1 MLAEAPWCVRIN
13 FNITIQSLIRH
24 KNFQNYAHSC
34 KQDLRIQLYER
45 WGILMYHI
53 IINPASRS
61 GRGAK
66 IWAEQVE
73 PVLKAG
79 NTEYQT
85 YFSGKAG
92 EVRQL
97 AAQITAEHAAEPDL
111 TLIVLGGDGTIN
123 ETLQGIADPSKVIL
137 GYIPTGSSNDLA
149 RDLGISKDPKAALN
163 LILHNNT
170 PRAMDLGRLTYLDED
185 QPEESRLFAVSCGI
199 GFDAA
204 VCAEAMSSRIKD
216 TMNRIGLGKLTYL
229 GIALKQLI
237 TARKVSCT
245 LTLEDKVHDKKESV
259 ELPRFLFVT
268 CMSHRYE
275 GGGFM
280 FCPPAVDHDGV
291 LDLCSV
297 GNISKGLVL
306 LALPTAFFGKHYFVK
321 GINAHTATQMSITA
335 SAPLWV
341 HTDGEVTRKSR
352 GFRVECLPGAIRM
365 ITP

>member
-1 MLAEAPWCVRIN
+1 
-13 FNITIQSLIRH
+13 
-24 KNFQNYAHSC
+24 
-34 KQDLRIQLYER
+34 
-45 WGILMYHI
+45 MYHI

-66 IWAEQVE
+66 IWSEQIE
-73 PVLKAG
+73 PALKESNAV
-79 NTEYQT
+79 YQT
-85 YFSGKAG
+85 YFSKKAG
-92 EVRQL
+92 EVKHL
-97 AAQITAEHAAEPDL
+97 AAQITAEHPDDPDL
-111 TLIVLGGDGTIN
+111 KLIILGGDGTVN
-123 ETLQGIADPSKVIL
+123 EALQGFADPSKVIL

-149 RDLGISKDPKAALN
+149 RDLNIPKEPKAALD
-163 LILHNNT
+163 LLLRDAA
-170 PRAMDLGRLTYLDED
+170 PRVMDLGRLTYLDAD

-204 VCAEAMSSRIKD
+204 VCAEAMHSPIKD

-245 LTLEDKVHDKKESV
+245 LTLEDTVHNRQENLA
-259 ELPRFLFVT
+259 LPRFLFVT

-280 FCPPAVDHDGV
+280 FCPSADDHDGV

-321 GINAHTATQMSITA
+321 GINAHTATRMSITT
-335 SAPLWV
+335 SSPLWV
-341 HTDGEVTRKSR
+341 HTDGEVTRKSC
-352 GFRVECLPGAIRM
+352 GFRVECLHGAIRM
-365 ITP
+365 VTPEVK

>member
-1 MLAEAPWCVRIN
+1 
-13 FNITIQSLIRH
+13 
-24 KNFQNYAHSC
+24 
-34 KQDLRIQLYER
+34 
-45 WGILMYHI
+45 MYHI

-66 IWAEQVE
+66 IWSEQIE
-73 PVLKAG
+73 PALKESNAV
-79 NTEYQT
+79 YQT
-85 YFSGKAG
+85 YFSKKAG
-92 EVRQL
+92 EVKHL
-97 AAQITAEHAAEPDL
+97 AAQITAEHPDDPDL
-111 TLIVLGGDGTIN
+111 KLIILGGDGTVN
-123 ETLQGIADPSKVIL
+123 EALQGIADPSKVIL

-149 RDLGISKDPKAALN
+149 RDLNIPKEPKAALD
-163 LILHNNT
+163 LILRDAA
-170 PRAMDLGRLTYLDED
+170 PRVMDLGKLTYLDAD

-204 VCAEAMSSRIKD
+204 VCAEAMHSPIKD

-245 LTLEDKVHDKKESV
+245 LTLEDTVHNRQEDLA
-259 ELPRFLFVT
+259 LPRFLFVT

-280 FCPPAVDHDGV
+280 FCPSANDHDGV

-321 GINAHTATQMSITA
+321 GINAHTATRMSITT
-335 SAPLWV
+335 SSPLWV
-341 HTDGEVTRKSR
+341 HTDGEVTRKSC

-365 ITP
+365 VTPEVK

>member
-1 MLAEAPWCVRIN
+1 
-13 FNITIQSLIRH
+13 
-24 KNFQNYAHSC
+24 
-34 KQDLRIQLYER
+34 
-45 WGILMYHI
+45 MYHI

-73 PVLKAG
+73 PALKAG

-123 ETLQGIADPSKVIL
+123 EALQGIADPSKVIL

-306 LALPTAFFGKHYFVK
+306 LALPTAFFDKHYFVK

>member
-1 MLAEAPWCVRIN
+1 
-13 FNITIQSLIRH
+13 
-24 KNFQNYAHSC
+24 
-34 KQDLRIQLYER
+34 
-45 WGILMYHI
+45 MYHI

-66 IWAEQVE
+66 IWSEQIE
-73 PVLKAG
+73 PALKESNAV
-79 NTEYQT
+79 YQT
-85 YFSGKAG
+85 YFSKKAG
-92 EVRQL
+92 EVKHL
-97 AAQITAEHAAEPDL
+97 AAQITAEHPDDPDL
-111 TLIVLGGDGTIN
+111 KLIILGGDGTVN
-123 ETLQGIADPSKVIL
+123 EALQGIADPSKVIL

-149 RDLGISKDPKAALN
+149 RDLNIPKEPKAALD
-163 LILHNNT
+163 LLLRDAA
-170 PRAMDLGRLTYLDED
+170 PRVMDLGRLTYLDAD

-204 VCAEAMSSRIKD
+204 VCAEAMHSPIKD

-245 LTLEDKVHDKKESV
+245 LTLEDTVHNRQENLA
-259 ELPRFLFVT
+259 LPRFLFVT

-280 FCPPAVDHDGV
+280 FCPSADDHDGV

-321 GINAHTATQMSITA
+321 GINAHTATRMSITT
-335 SAPLWV
+335 SSPLWV
-341 HTDGEVTRKSR
+341 HTDGEVTRKSC

-365 ITP
+365 VTPEVK

>member
-1 MLAEAPWCVRIN
+1 
-13 FNITIQSLIRH
+13 
-24 KNFQNYAHSC
+24 
-34 KQDLRIQLYER
+34 
-45 WGILMYHI
+45 MYHI

-66 IWAEQVE
+66 IWSEQIE
-73 PVLKAG
+73 PALKESNAV
-79 NTEYQT
+79 YQT
-85 YFSGKAG
+85 YFSKKAG
-92 EVRQL
+92 EVKHL
-97 AAQITAEHAAEPDL
+97 AAQITAEHPDDPDL
-111 TLIVLGGDGTIN
+111 KLIILGGDGTVN
-123 ETLQGIADPSKVIL
+123 EALQGIADPSKVIL

-149 RDLGISKDPKAALN
+149 RDLNIPKEPKAALD
-163 LILHNNT
+163 LLLRDAA
-170 PRAMDLGRLTYLDED
+170 PRVMDLGRLTYLDAD

-204 VCAEAMSSRIKD
+204 VCAEAMHSPIKD

-245 LTLEDKVHDKKESV
+245 LTLEDTVHNRQENLA
-259 ELPRFLFVT
+259 LPRFLFVT

-280 FCPPAVDHDGV
+280 FCPSADDHDGV

-321 GINAHTATQMSITA
+321 GINAHTATRMSITT
-335 SAPLWV
+335 SSPLWV
-341 HTDGEVTRKSR
+341 HTDGEVTRKSCS
-352 GFRVECLPGAIRM
+352 FRVECLHGAIRM
-365 ITP
+365 VTPEVK

>member
-1 MLAEAPWCVRIN
+1 
-13 FNITIQSLIRH
+13 
-24 KNFQNYAHSC
+24 
-34 KQDLRIQLYER
+34 
-45 WGILMYHI
+45 MYHI

-73 PVLKAG
+73 PALKAG

-170 PRAMDLGRLTYLDED
+170 PRAMDLGR
-185 QPEESRLFAVSCGI
+185 
-199 GFDAA
+199 
-204 VCAEAMSSRIKD
+204 
-216 TMNRIGLGKLTYL
+216 LTYL

>member
-1 MLAEAPWCVRIN
+1 
-13 FNITIQSLIRH
+13 
-24 KNFQNYAHSC
+24 
-34 KQDLRIQLYER
+34 
-45 WGILMYHI
+45 MYHI

-66 IWAEQVE
+66 IWSEQIE
-73 PVLKAG
+73 PALKESNAV
-79 NTEYQT
+79 YQT
-85 YFSGKAG
+85 YFSKKAG
-92 EVRQL
+92 EVKHL
-97 AAQITAEHAAEPDL
+97 AAQITAEHPDDPDL
-111 TLIVLGGDGTIN
+111 KLIILGGDGTVN
-123 ETLQGIADPSKVIL
+123 EALQGIADPSKVIL

-149 RDLGISKDPKAALN
+149 RDLNIPKEPKVALD
-163 LILHNNT
+163 LILRDAA
-170 PRAMDLGRLTYLDED
+170 PRVMDLGRLTYLDAD

-204 VCAEAMSSRIKD
+204 VCAEAMHSPIKD

-245 LTLEDKVHDKKESV
+245 LTLEDTVHNRQEDLA
-259 ELPRFLFVT
+259 LPRFLFVT

-280 FCPPAVDHDGV
+280 FCPSANDHDGV

-321 GINAHTATQMSITA
+321 GINAHTATQMSITT
-335 SAPLWV
+335 SSPLWV
-341 HTDGEVTRKSR
+341 HTDGEVTRKSS

-365 ITP
+365 VTPEVK

>member
-1 MLAEAPWCVRIN
+1 
-13 FNITIQSLIRH
+13 
-24 KNFQNYAHSC
+24 
-34 KQDLRIQLYER
+34 
-45 WGILMYHI
+45 MYHI

-66 IWAEQVE
+66 IWSEQIE
-73 PVLKAG
+73 PALKESNAV
-79 NTEYQT
+79 YQT
-85 YFSGKAG
+85 YFSKKAG
-92 EVRQL
+92 EVKQL
-97 AAQITAEHAAEPDL
+97 AAQITAEHPDDPDL
-111 TLIVLGGDGTIN
+111 KLIILGGDGTVN
-123 ETLQGIADPSKVIL
+123 EALQGIADPSKVIL

-149 RDLGISKDPKAALN
+149 RDLNIPKEPKAALD
-163 LILHNNT
+163 LILRDAA
-170 PRAMDLGRLTYLDED
+170 PRVMDLGRLTYLDED
-185 QPEESRLFAVSCGI
+185 QPDESRLFAVSCGI

-204 VCAEAMSSRIKD
+204 VCAEAMHSPIKD

-245 LTLEDKVHDKKESV
+245 LTLEDTVHNRQENLA
-259 ELPRFLFVT
+259 LPRFLFVT

-275 GGGFM
+275 GGGFK
-280 FCPPAVDHDGV
+280 FCPSANDHDGV

-321 GINAHTATQMSITA
+321 GINAHTATRMSITT
-335 SAPLWV
+335 SSPLWV
-341 HTDGEVTRKSR
+341 HTDGEVTRKSC

-365 ITP
+365 VTPEVK

>member
-1 MLAEAPWCVRIN
+1 
-13 FNITIQSLIRH
+13 
-24 KNFQNYAHSC
+24 
-34 KQDLRIQLYER
+34 
-45 WGILMYHI
+45 MYHI

-66 IWAEQVE
+66 IWSEQIE
-73 PVLKAG
+73 PALKESNAV
-79 NTEYQT
+79 YQT
-85 YFSGKAG
+85 YFSKKAG
-92 EVRQL
+92 EVKHL
-97 AAQITAEHAAEPDL
+97 AAQITAEHPDDPDL
-111 TLIVLGGDGTIN
+111 KLIILGGDGTVN
-123 ETLQGIADPSKVIL
+123 EALQGIADPSKVIL

-149 RDLGISKDPKAALN
+149 RDLNIPKEPKAALD
-163 LILHNNT
+163 LILRDAA
-170 PRAMDLGRLTYLDED
+170 PRVMDLGRLTYLDAD

-204 VCAEAMSSRIKD
+204 VCAEAMHSPIKD

-245 LTLEDKVHDKKESV
+245 LTLEDTVHNRQEDLA
-259 ELPRFLFVT
+259 LPRFLFVT

-280 FCPPAVDHDGV
+280 FCPSANDHDGV

-321 GINAHTATQMSITA
+321 GINAHTATRMSITT
-335 SAPLWV
+335 SSPLWV
-341 HTDGEVTRKSR
+341 HTDGEVTRKSC

-365 ITP
+365 VTPEVK

>member
-1 MLAEAPWCVRIN
+1 
-13 FNITIQSLIRH
+13 
-24 KNFQNYAHSC
+24 
-34 KQDLRIQLYER
+34 
-45 WGILMYHI
+45 MYHI

-66 IWAEQVE
+66 IWSEQIE
-73 PVLKAG
+73 PALKESNAV
-79 NTEYQT
+79 YQT
-85 YFSGKAG
+85 YFSKKAG
-92 EVRQL
+92 EVKQL
-97 AAQITAEHAAEPDL
+97 AAQITAEHPDDPDL
-111 TLIVLGGDGTIN
+111 KLIILGGDGTVN
-123 ETLQGIADPSKVIL
+123 EALQGIADPSKVIL

-149 RDLGISKDPKAALN
+149 RDLHIPKEPKAALD
-163 LILHNNT
+163 LILRDAA
-170 PRAMDLGRLTYLDED
+170 PSIMDLGRLTYLDAD

-204 VCAEAMSSRIKD
+204 VCAEAMHSPIKD

-245 LTLEDKVHDKKESV
+245 LTLEDTVHNRQENLA
-259 ELPRFLFVT
+259 LPRFLFVT

-280 FCPPAVDHDGV
+280 FCPSANDHDGV

-321 GINAHTATQMSITA
+321 GINAHTATRMSITT
-335 SAPLWV
+335 SSPLWV
-341 HTDGEVTRKSR
+341 HTDGEVTRKSC
-352 GFRVECLPGAIRM
+352 GFRVECLHGAIRM
-365 ITP
+365 VTPEVK

>member
-1 MLAEAPWCVRIN
+1 
-13 FNITIQSLIRH
+13 
-24 KNFQNYAHSC
+24 
-34 KQDLRIQLYER
+34 
-45 WGILMYHI
+45 MYHI

-66 IWAEQVE
+66 IWSEQIE
-73 PVLKAG
+73 PALKESNAV
-79 NTEYQT
+79 YQT
-85 YFSGKAG
+85 YFSKKAG
-92 EVRQL
+92 EVKQL
-97 AAQITAEHAAEPDL
+97 AAQITAGHKDDPDL
-111 TLIVLGGDGTIN
+111 KLVVLGGDGTVN
-123 ETLQGIADPSKVIL
+123 EAIQGIADPSKVIL

-149 RDLGISKDPKAALN
+149 RDLNIPKEPKAALD
-163 LILHNNT
+163 LILRDAA
-170 PRAMDLGRLTYLDED
+170 PRVIDLGRLTYLDED

-204 VCAEAMSSRIKD
+204 VCAEAMHSPIKD

-245 LTLEDKVHDKKESV
+245 LTLEDIVHNRQEDLS
-259 ELPRFLFVT
+259 LPRFLFVT

-280 FCPPAVDHDGV
+280 FCPSANDHDGV

-321 GINAHTATQMSITA
+321 GIHAHTATRMSITT
-335 SAPLWV
+335 SSPLWV
-341 HTDGEVTRKSR
+341 HTDGEVTRKSC

-365 ITP
+365 VTPKVK

>member
-1 MLAEAPWCVRIN
+1 
-13 FNITIQSLIRH
+13 
-24 KNFQNYAHSC
+24 
-34 KQDLRIQLYER
+34 
-45 WGILMYHI
+45 MYHI

-66 IWAEQVE
+66 IWSEQIE
-73 PVLKAG
+73 PALKESNAV
-79 NTEYQT
+79 YQT
-85 YFSGKAG
+85 YFSKKAG
-92 EVRQL
+92 EVKHL
-97 AAQITAEHAAEPDL
+97 AAQITAEHPDDPDL
-111 TLIVLGGDGTIN
+111 KLIILGGDGTVN
-123 ETLQGIADPSKVIL
+123 EALQGIADPSKVIL
-137 GYIPTGSSNDLA
+137 GYIPTGSSNDLS
-149 RDLGISKDPKAALN
+149 RDLHIPKEPKAALD
-163 LILHNNT
+163 LILRDAA
-170 PRAMDLGRLTYLDED
+170 PSIMDLGRLTYLDAD

-204 VCAEAMSSRIKD
+204 VCAEAMHSPIKD

-245 LTLEDKVHDKKESV
+245 LTLEDTVHNRQEDLA
-259 ELPRFLFVT
+259 LPRFLFVT

-280 FCPPAVDHDGV
+280 FCPSANDHDGV

-321 GINAHTATQMSITA
+321 GINAHTATRMSITT
-335 SAPLWV
+335 SFPLWV
-341 HTDGEVTRKSR
+341 HTDGEVTRKSC

-365 ITP
+365 VTPEVK

>member
-1 MLAEAPWCVRIN
+1 
-13 FNITIQSLIRH
+13 
-24 KNFQNYAHSC
+24 
-34 KQDLRIQLYER
+34 
-45 WGILMYHI
+45 MYHI

-66 IWAEQVE
+66 IWSEQIE
-73 PVLKAG
+73 PALKESNAV
-79 NTEYQT
+79 YQT
-85 YFSGKAG
+85 YFSKKAG
-92 EVRQL
+92 EVKHL
-97 AAQITAEHAAEPDL
+97 AAQITAEHPDDSDL
-111 TLIVLGGDGTIN
+111 KLIILGGDGTVN
-123 ETLQGIADPSKVIL
+123 EALQGIADPSKVIL

-149 RDLGISKDPKAALN
+149 RDLHIPKEPKAALD
-163 LILHNNT
+163 LILRDAA
-170 PRAMDLGRLTYLDED
+170 PRVMDLGRLTYLDED

-204 VCAEAMSSRIKD
+204 VCAEAMHSPIKD

-245 LTLEDKVHDKKESV
+245 LTLEDTVHNRQEDLS
-259 ELPRFLFVT
+259 LPRFLFVT

-275 GGGFM
+275 GGGFK
-280 FCPPAVDHDGV
+280 FCPSANDHDGV

-321 GINAHTATQMSITA
+321 GINAHTATRMSITT
-335 SAPLWV
+335 SSPLWV
-341 HTDGEVTRKSR
+341 HTDGEVTRKSS

-365 ITP
+365 VTLEVK

>member
-1 MLAEAPWCVRIN
+1 
-13 FNITIQSLIRH
+13 
-24 KNFQNYAHSC
+24 
-34 KQDLRIQLYER
+34 
-45 WGILMYHI
+45 MYHI

-66 IWAEQVE
+66 IWSEQIE
-73 PVLKAG
+73 PALKESNAV
-79 NTEYQT
+79 YQT
-85 YFSGKAG
+85 YFSKKAG
-92 EVRQL
+92 EVKLL
-97 AAQITAEHAAEPDL
+97 AAQITAEHPDDPDL
-111 TLIVLGGDGTIN
+111 KLIILGGDGTVN
-123 ETLQGIADPSKVIL
+123 EALQGIADPSKVIL

-149 RDLGISKDPKAALN
+149 RDLNIPKEPKAALD
-163 LILHNNT
+163 LILRDAA
-170 PRAMDLGRLTYLDED
+170 PRVMDLGRLTYLDAD

-204 VCAEAMSSRIKD
+204 VCAEAMHSPIKD

-245 LTLEDKVHDKKESV
+245 LTLEDTVHNRQEDLA
-259 ELPRFLFVT
+259 LPRFLFVT

-280 FCPPAVDHDGV
+280 FCPPANDHDGV

-321 GINAHTATQMSITA
+321 GINAHTATRMSITT
-335 SAPLWV
+335 SSPLWV
-341 HTDGEVTRKSR
+341 HTDGEVTRKSC
-352 GFRVECLPGAIRM
+352 GVRVECLPGAIRM
-365 ITP
+365 VTPEVK

>member
-1 MLAEAPWCVRIN
+1 
-13 FNITIQSLIRH
+13 
-24 KNFQNYAHSC
+24 
-34 KQDLRIQLYER
+34 
-45 WGILMYHI
+45 MYHI

-61 GRGAK
+61 GRGAR
-66 IWAEQVE
+66 IWSEQVE
-73 PVLKAG
+73 PALKESKAK
-79 NTEYQT
+79 YQT
-85 YFSGKAG
+85 YFSKKAG
-92 EVRQL
+92 DVRLL
-97 AAQITAEHAAEPDL
+97 ARQITEAASDDHNL
-111 TLIVLGGDGTIN
+111 KLIILGGDGTVN
-123 ETLQGIADPSKVIL
+123 EALQGIVDPSRVIL

-149 RDLGISKDPKAALN
+149 RDLGISKDPKAALDLVLKN
-163 LILHNNT
+163 TT
-170 PRAMDLGRLTYLDED
+170 PRTMDLGRLTYLDED

-216 TMNRIGLGKLTYL
+216 TMNRMGLGKLTYL

-245 LTLEDKVHDKKESV
+245 LTIEDTINGKHNDIR
-259 ELPRFLFVT
+259 LPRFLFVT

-280 FCPPAVDHDGV
+280 FCPPATDNDGV
-291 LDLCSV
+291 LDLCAV
-297 GNISKGLVL
+297 GNIPKGLVL

-321 GINAHTATQMSITA
+321 GIDAYTATQMSITT

-352 GFRVECLPGAIRM
+352 GFRVECLPDAIRM

>member
-1 MLAEAPWCVRIN
+1 
-13 FNITIQSLIRH
+13 
-24 KNFQNYAHSC
+24 
-34 KQDLRIQLYER
+34 
-45 WGILMYHI
+45 MYHI

-66 IWAEQVE
+66 IWSEQIE
-73 PVLKAG
+73 PALKESNAV
-79 NTEYQT
+79 YQT
-85 YFSGKAG
+85 YFSKKAG
-92 EVRQL
+92 EVKHL
-97 AAQITAEHAAEPDL
+97 AAQITAEHPDDPDL
-111 TLIVLGGDGTIN
+111 KLIILGGDGTVN
-123 ETLQGIADPSKVIL
+123 EALQGIADPSKVIL

-149 RDLGISKDPKAALN
+149 RDLNIPKEPKAALD
-163 LILHNNT
+163 LLLRDAA
-170 PRAMDLGRLTYLDED
+170 PRVMDLGRLTYLDAD

-204 VCAEAMSSRIKD
+204 VCAEAMHSPIKD

-245 LTLEDKVHDKKESV
+245 LTLEDTVHNRQENLA
-259 ELPRFLFVT
+259 LPRFLFVT

-280 FCPPAVDHDGV
+280 FCPSADDHDGV

-321 GINAHTATQMSITA
+321 GINAHTATRMSITI
-335 SAPLWV
+335 SSPLWV
-341 HTDGEVTRKSR
+341 HTDGEVTRKSC
-352 GFRVECLPGAIRM
+352 GFRVECLHGAIRM
-365 ITP
+365 VTPEVK

>member
-1 MLAEAPWCVRIN
+1 
-13 FNITIQSLIRH
+13 
-24 KNFQNYAHSC
+24 
-34 KQDLRIQLYER
+34 
-45 WGILMYHI
+45 MYHI

-66 IWAEQVE
+66 IWSEQIE
-73 PVLKAG
+73 PALKESNAV
-79 NTEYQT
+79 YQT
-85 YFSGKAG
+85 YFSKKAG
-92 EVRQL
+92 EVKHL
-97 AAQITAEHAAEPDL
+97 AAQITAEYSGETDL
-111 TLIVLGGDGTIN
+111 KLIILGGDGTVN
-123 ETLQGIADPSKVIL
+123 EALQGIADPSKVIL

-149 RDLGISKDPKAALN
+149 RDLNIPKEPKAALD
-163 LILHNNT
+163 LILRDAA
-170 PRAMDLGRLTYLDED
+170 PRVMDLGRLTYLDED

-204 VCAEAMSSRIKD
+204 VCAEAMHSPIKD

-245 LTLEDKVHDKKESV
+245 LTLEDTVHNKQEDLA
-259 ELPRFLFVT
+259 LPRFLFVT

-280 FCPPAVDHDGV
+280 FCPSANDHDGV

-321 GINAHTATQMSITA
+321 GINAHTATRMSITT
-335 SAPLWV
+335 SSPLWV
-341 HTDGEVTRKSR
+341 HTDGEVTRKSC

-365 ITP
+365 VTPEVK

>member
-1 MLAEAPWCVRIN
+1 
-13 FNITIQSLIRH
+13 
-24 KNFQNYAHSC
+24 
-34 KQDLRIQLYER
+34 
-45 WGILMYHI
+45 MYHI

-66 IWAEQVE
+66 IWSEQIE
-73 PVLKAG
+73 PALKESNAV
-79 NTEYQT
+79 YQT
-85 YFSGKAG
+85 YFSKKAG
-92 EVRQL
+92 EVKHL
-97 AAQITAEHAAEPDL
+97 AAQITAEHPDDSDL
-111 TLIVLGGDGTIN
+111 KLIILGGDGTVN
-123 ETLQGIADPSKVIL
+123 EALQGIADPSKVIL

-149 RDLGISKDPKAALN
+149 RDLHIPKEPKAALD
-163 LILHNNT
+163 LILRDAA
-170 PRAMDLGRLTYLDED
+170 PRVMDLGRLTYLDED

-204 VCAEAMSSRIKD
+204 VCAEAMHSPIKD

-245 LTLEDKVHDKKESV
+245 LTLEYTVHNRQEDLS
-259 ELPRFLFVT
+259 LPRFLFVT

-275 GGGFM
+275 GGGFK
-280 FCPPAVDHDGV
+280 FCPSANDHDGV

-321 GINAHTATQMSITA
+321 GINAHTATRMSITT
-335 SAPLWV
+335 SSPLWV
-341 HTDGEVTRKSR
+341 HTDGEVTRKSS

-365 ITP
+365 VTPEVK

>member
-1 MLAEAPWCVRIN
+1 
-13 FNITIQSLIRH
+13 
-24 KNFQNYAHSC
+24 
-34 KQDLRIQLYER
+34 
-45 WGILMYHI
+45 MYHI

-61 GRGAK
+61 GRGAR
-66 IWAEQVE
+66 IWTGQIE
-73 PVLKAG
+73 PELIEKNVA
-79 NTEYQT
+79 YQA
-85 YFSGKAG
+85 YFSEKAG
-92 EVRQL
+92 EVRRL
-97 AAQITAEHAAEPDL
+97 AEQITTEHTDDTDL
-111 TLIVLGGDGTIN
+111 KLIVLGGDGTVN
-123 ETLQGIADPSKVIL
+123 EALQGIADLSKVIL

-149 RDLGISKDPKAALN
+149 RDLGISKDPKQALE
-163 LILHNNT
+163 LILQNT
-170 PRAMDLGRLTYLDED
+170 APRVMDLGRLTYLDED

-204 VCAEAMSSRIKD
+204 VCAEAMNSRIKD
-216 TMNRIGLGKLTYL
+216 TMNRMGLGKLTYL
-229 GIALKQLI
+229 GIALKQLL

-245 LTLEDKVHDKKESV
+245 LTLEDPVHGEQTV
-259 ELPRFLFVT
+259 LQLPRFLFVT

-280 FCPPAVDHDGV
+280 FCPPAVDSDGI
-291 LDLCSV
+291 LDLCCV

-321 GINAHTATQMSITA
+321 GIDAYTATQMSITT

-341 HTDGEVTRKSR
+341 HTDGEVTRKSC

>member
-1 MLAEAPWCVRIN
+1 
-13 FNITIQSLIRH
+13 
-24 KNFQNYAHSC
+24 
-34 KQDLRIQLYER
+34 
-45 WGILMYHI
+45 MYHI

-66 IWAEQVE
+66 IWSEQIE
-73 PVLKAG
+73 PALHESNV
-79 NTEYQT
+79 EYQS

-92 EVRQL
+92 EVKHL
-97 AAQITAEHAAEPDL
+97 AEQITAEHADEPDL
-111 TLIVLGGDGTIN
+111 KLIVLGGDGTVN
-123 ETLQGIADPSKVIL
+123 EALQGIADPSRVIL

-149 RDLGISKDPKAALN
+149 RDLGIPKDPKAALH
-163 LILHNNT
+163 LILQDVA

-185 QPEESRLFAVSCGI
+185 QPKESRLFAVSCGI

-245 LTLEDKVHDKKESV
+245 LTMEDTVHNKKETLD
-259 ELPRFLFVT
+259 LPRFLFVT

-280 FCPPAVDHDGV
+280 FCPPAIDHDGV
-291 LDLCSV
+291 LDLCSI

-321 GINAHTATQMSITA
+321 GINAHTATRMSITT
-335 SAPLWV
+335 SSPLWV
-341 HTDGEVTRKSR
+341 HTDGEVTRKSC
-352 GFRVECLPGAIRM
+352 GFRVECLPCAIRM
-365 ITP
+365 ITPGVK

>member
-1 MLAEAPWCVRIN
+1 
-13 FNITIQSLIRH
+13 
-24 KNFQNYAHSC
+24 
-34 KQDLRIQLYER
+34 
-45 WGILMYHI
+45 MYHI

-66 IWAEQVE
+66 IWSEQVE
-73 PVLKAG
+73 PALKES
-79 NTEYQT
+79 NVRYQT
-85 YFSGKAG
+85 YFSSKAG
-92 EVRQL
+92 DVKHL
-97 AAQITAEHAAEPDL
+97 AAKITAEHAQDSDL
-111 TLIVLGGDGTIN
+111 RLIILGGDGTVN
-123 ETLQGIADPSKVIL
+123 EALQGIADPSKIIL

-149 RDLGISKDPKAALN
+149 RDLCIPKDPDAALR
-163 LILHNNT
+163 LILKNT
-170 PRAMDLGRLTYLDED
+170 TPKVMDLGRLTYLDEN
-185 QPEESRLFAVSCGI
+185 QPAESRLFAVSCGI

-237 TARKVSCT
+237 TAHKVSCT
-245 LTLEDKVHDKKESV
+245 LTLEDNVHGTRNTI

-268 CMSHRYE
+268 CMNHRYE

-297 GNISKGLVL
+297 GNIPKVLVL
-306 LALPTAFFGKHYFVK
+306 LALPTAFIGKHYFVK
-321 GINAHTATQMSITA
+321 GINAHTATQLSMTT

-341 HTDGEVTRKSR
+341 HTDGEVTRQSR
-352 GFRVECLPGAIRM
+352 GFQVECLPDAIRM

>member
-1 MLAEAPWCVRIN
+1 
-13 FNITIQSLIRH
+13 
-24 KNFQNYAHSC
+24 
-34 KQDLRIQLYER
+34 
-45 WGILMYHI
+45 MYHI

-66 IWAEQVE
+66 IWSEQIE
-73 PVLKAG
+73 PALKESNAV
-79 NTEYQT
+79 YQT
-85 YFSGKAG
+85 YFSKKAG
-92 EVRQL
+92 EVKHL
-97 AAQITAEHAAEPDL
+97 AAQITAEHPDDPDL
-111 TLIVLGGDGTIN
+111 KLIILGGDGTVN
-123 ETLQGIADPSKVIL
+123 EALQGIADPSKVIL

-149 RDLGISKDPKAALN
+149 RDLNIPKEPKAALD
-163 LILHNNT
+163 LLLRDAA
-170 PRAMDLGRLTYLDED
+170 PRVMDLGRLTYLDAD

-204 VCAEAMSSRIKD
+204 VCAEAMHPPIKD

-245 LTLEDKVHDKKESV
+245 LTLEDTVHNRQENLA
-259 ELPRFLFVT
+259 LPRFLFVT

-280 FCPPAVDHDGV
+280 FCPSADDHDGV

-321 GINAHTATQMSITA
+321 GINAHTATRMSITT
-335 SAPLWV
+335 SSPLWV
-341 HTDGEVTRKSR
+341 HTDGEVTRKSC
-352 GFRVECLPGAIRM
+352 GFRVECLHGAIRM
-365 ITP
+365 VTPEVK